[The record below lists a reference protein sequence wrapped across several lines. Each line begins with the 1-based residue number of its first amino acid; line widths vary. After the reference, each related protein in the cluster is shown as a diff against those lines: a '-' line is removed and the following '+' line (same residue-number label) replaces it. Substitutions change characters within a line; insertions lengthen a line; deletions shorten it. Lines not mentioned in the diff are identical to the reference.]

1 MDISVLLPVGERIFE
16 SEDKLMQILSI
27 VLE

>member
-1 MDISVLLPVGERIFE
+1 MDIFVLLPVGERTFE
-16 SEDKLMQILSI
+16 SEDKHMQILSI